1 MRWQCGSICTTN
13 IPLRTL
19 YFWNLYRRTSDLMM
33 DLAVLV
39 RTARRKAA
47 LLVAVSRCASVFEKV
62 ELGNFE
68 AGKAAERCG
77 RKPAQTK
84 GELGS
89 DYRR

>member
-19 YFWNLYRRTSDLMM
+19 YFWNLHRRTSDLMM

-47 LLVAVSRCASVFEKV
+47 LLVAVSRCASVFAKV

-68 AGKAAERCG
+68 AGKQLSGVAESPHRL
-77 RKPAQTK
+77 RMN
-84 GELGS
+84 
-89 DYRR
+89 